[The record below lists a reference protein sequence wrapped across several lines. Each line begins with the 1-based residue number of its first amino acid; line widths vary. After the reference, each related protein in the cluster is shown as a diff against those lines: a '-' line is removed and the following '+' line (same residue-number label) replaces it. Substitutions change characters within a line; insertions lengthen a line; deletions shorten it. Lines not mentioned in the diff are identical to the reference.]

1 MPRGKQFAQL
11 KRDFNAASQMR
22 KKQASNL
29 AAKKGHSKYLIFQN
43 SIPNV
48 FYLSF
53 QRQAYKIDIKH
64 FLENNN

>member
-29 AAKKGHSKYLIFQN
+29 AAKKGIQN
-43 SIPNV
+43 I
-48 FYLSF
+48 
-53 QRQAYKIDIKH
+53 
-64 FLENNN
+64 